1 MSESISSIML
11 TSALFLLMFSLL
23 ASFLIVTNNVISEY
37 EKVRFSDIA
46 NYIARNLVD
55 VTTLSYE
62 SSYDSISL
70 GIVLHIPAEVNN
82 KGYSISIIKE
92 NNIYEVLV
100 VSDTNSFIY
109 GKAPL
114 WAANG
119 TQIQPS
125 GTVTIPSLG
134 TVYCKS
140 KIFSGT
146 EKIVVWATKR
156 NGVIFA
162 GIGTLNQ

>member
-23 ASFLIVTNNVISEY
+23 ASFLIVTNNVTSEY

-55 VTTLSYE
+55 ITTLGYE

-70 GIVLHIPAEVNN
+70 GIVLQIPTEVNN
-82 KGYSISIIKE
+82 KGYSIGIINE
-92 NNIYEVLV
+92 SGIYEVLV

-114 WAANG
+114 WATNG

-140 KIFSGT
+140 KIYSGT
-146 EKIVVWATKR
+146 EKIVVWATKQD
-156 NGVIFA
+156 GVITA
-162 GIGTLNQ
+162 GIGTLKP

>member
-1 MSESISSIML
+1 MSESISSTLL

-23 ASFLIVTNNVISEY
+23 ASFLIVTNNVTNEY

-55 VTTLSYE
+55 ITTLSYE
-62 SSYDSISL
+62 SSYNDMSL
-70 GIVLHIPAEVNN
+70 GIVLQIPTEVNN
-82 KGYSISIIKE
+82 KGYSISIIME
-92 NNIYEVLV
+92 NGIYEVLV
-100 VSDTNSFIY
+100 VSDTNSFVY

-114 WAANG
+114 WATTG

-125 GTVTIPSLG
+125 GTVTVSSLG
-134 TVYCKS
+134 TVYCRS
-140 KIFSGT
+140 KIYSGT
-146 EKIVVWATKR
+146 RKLVVWANKQ

-162 GIGTLNQ
+162 GIGTLNP